1 MTSFKLFYTPTSC
14 GAASYITATYAGLE
28 FDSEIVDLG
37 TKKTA
42 SGTDFLKVNSK
53 GNVPCILLPC
63 GAVLNEN
70 IATLT
75 YIADKNPSAGLAP
88 AAGTT
93 ERYKYLNAISF
104 VASELH
110 RAFGAL
116 FYADEETKPA
126 LIEKALA
133 ASFKYTDH
141 FLKDN
146 PFVLG
151 ESVCAADFYAY
162 IVFTWAGYHGVDLA
176 KNKIASDFVA
186 RVKALPAV
194 VDAHSKMNA
203 AASA

>member
-14 GAASYITATYAGLE
+14 GAASYITASYAGLE

-37 TKKTA
+37 SKKTA

-53 GNVPCILLPC
+53 GNVPCILLP
-63 GAVLNEN
+63 GGVILNEN

-75 YIADKNPSAGLAP
+75 YLADQNPSSGLAP
-88 AAGTT
+88 AAGTP
-93 ERYKYLNAISF
+93 ERYQYLNAISF

-116 FYADEETKPA
+116 FYANDETKP
-126 LIEKALA
+126 LLQEKALA

-141 FLKDN
+141 FLKDK

-162 IVFTWAGYHGVDLA
+162 IVFTWAAFHGVDLA
-176 KNKIASDFVA
+176 KNKIAADFVE
-186 RVKALPAV
+186 RVKAIPAV
-194 VDAHSKMNA
+194 AEAHSKMNA
-203 AASA
+203 AASS